1 MKNRKWM
8 MTAAV
13 AGTLFPIFGKA
24 AQAEKPNILLIIA
37 DDMGFSDLGCYGGE
51 IKTPNLD
58 RLAAD
63 GLRFTQFYN
72 CARCWPTRSSIMT
85 GYYAPQTGSDPN
97 RETGNYVKW
106 TTPLPRMLEPLGYR
120 TYHAGKWHVQA
131 TGCDSAHAGGFDRA
145 YDNTQGWLYYTPFY
159 HALDGKMLPRPNHV
173 STILF
178 TPDGKTL
185 PGQDVELHKLKDGY
199 FMDQAAC
206 NYMLGFLKDHFTE
219 HADQPFFG
227 YLAFSGPHYP
237 LKAPQEFVDKYNGV
251 YDEGWDVIRQRRYDK
266 QQALGFP
273 SSWKLS
279 IPEPYVISPHSP
291 QTAEAR
297 KLRNEQLGFDEVYQ
311 YTPWDA
317 LTDKQKKEQADKM
330 EIHAAMVD
338 LIDCQVGRVLELL
351 KEKGQL
357 DNTLVLF
364 LSDNG
369 ADSTQMIPGEQL
381 EAALKYE
388 HDNKA
393 RWGSENTALS
403 LGPSWAGACNTP
415 FRRHKIWTHEGG
427 ISTPLIVN
435 WPKGL
440 AQKPGGLVQT
450 RGHVIDFVPTFLEL
464 AGGAIKP
471 PSSDAPPFPGKSLVP
486 VLRGEE
492 VQRDYIYFKHDGNRA
507 LVKGDWKI
515 ASSKIDKDVWEL
527 FNITED
533 RTEMNNLAREKPEK
547 LRELVR
553 FWTERDNEYKKQGGY
568 AK

>member
-1 MKNRKWM
+1 MKQSSLFG
-8 MTAAV
+8 TVALSAACLTV
-13 AGTLFPIFGKA
+13 R
-24 AQAEKPNILLIIA
+24 AESTPPRPNILLIIA
-37 DDMGFSDLGCYGGE
+37 DDMGFSDLGCYGSE

-58 RLAAD
+58 RLAAE

-97 RETGNYVKW
+97 RGTGKYVKW
-106 TTPLPRMLEPLGYR
+106 TTVMPQMLKPLGYR
-120 TYHAGKWHVQA
+120 TYHSGKWHVNA
-131 TGCDSAHAGGFDRA
+131 TGCDSAHSAGFDRA

-159 HALDGKMLPRPNHV
+159 HALDGKMLPRPK
-173 STILF
+173 
-178 TPDGKTL
+178 P
-185 PGQDVELHKLKDGY
+185 EDGY
-199 FMDQAAC
+199 FMDKAIC
-206 NYMLGFLKDHFTE
+206 GYMLDFLGE
-219 HADQPFFG
+219 HYTQHTNQPFFA
-227 YLAFSGPHYP
+227 YLSFQGPHYP
-237 LKAPQEFVDKYNGV
+237 LKAPQEVIDKYKGV

-279 IPEPYVISPHSP
+279 IPEPHVISPHSP

-297 KLRNEQLGFDEVYQ
+297 KLRNKQLGYDEVYQ
-311 YTPWDA
+311 YTPWST
-317 LTDKQKKEQADKM
+317 LTDKQKKEQAAKM
-330 EIHAAMVD
+330 QIHAAMVD
-338 LIDCQVGRVLELL
+338 IIDQQVGRVLELL

-369 ADSTQMIPGEQL
+369 ADSTQMVPDEQL
-381 EAALKYE
+381 EDSLKYY
-388 HDNKA
+388 HDNTA

-403 LGPSWAGACNTP
+403 LGPSWAGVCNTP

-427 ISTPLIVN
+427 VSTPLVVH
-435 WPKGL
+435 WPKGIT
-440 AQKPGGLVQT
+440 QKPGSLVQT
-450 RGHVIDFVPTFLEL
+450 RGHVIDFMPTFLEL
-464 AGGAIKP
+464 AGGEIKP
-471 PSSDAPPFPGKSLVP
+471 LSPDAPPFPGRSLVP
-486 VLRGEE
+486 ALRGED
-492 VQRDYIYFKHDGNRA
+492 VPRDYIYFKHDGNRA

-533 RTEMNNLAREKPEK
+533 RTEMHNLAAENPEK
-547 LRELVR
+547 LKELVR
-553 FWTERDNEYKKQGGY
+553 FWTERDNEYKKEGGY

>member
-1 MKNRKWM
+1 MKQKYLL
-8 MTAAV
+8 
-13 AGTLFPIFGKA
+13 GTLALGA
-24 AQAEKPNILLIIA
+24 ACLTGRAEPVPSRPNILLIIA
-37 DDMGFSDLGCYGGE
+37 DDMGFSDLGCYGSE

-97 RETGNYVKW
+97 RGEGKYVKW
-106 TTPLPRMLEPLGYR
+106 TTVMPQMLKPLGYR

-131 TGCDSAHAGGFDRA
+131 TGCDSAHSGGFDRA

-159 HALDGKMLPRPNHV
+159 HALDGKMLPRPK
-173 STILF
+173 
-178 TPDGKTL
+178 PEDGF
-185 PGQDVELHKLKDGY
+185 

-206 NYMLGFLKDHFTE
+206 NYMLGFLQDHYKQQ
-219 HADQPFFG
+219 DSQPFFA

-237 LKAPQEFVDKYNGV
+237 LKAPQEFIDKYNGV
-251 YDEGWDVIRQRRYDK
+251 YDEGWDVIRQRRYEK

-273 SSWKLS
+273 SGWKLS
-279 IPEPYVISPHSP
+279 APEPYVISPHSP
-291 QTAEAR
+291 QTEEAR
-297 KLRNEQLGFDEVYQ
+297 KERNEKMGFDDVYQ
-311 YTPWDA
+311 YTPWNT

-338 LIDCQVGRVLELL
+338 LIDGQVGRVLELL

-369 ADSTQMIPGEQL
+369 ADCTQMIPDEQL
-381 EAALKYE
+381 EDSLKYH
-388 HDNKA
+388 HDNTA
-393 RWGSENTALS
+393 RWGSENTALA
-403 LGPSWAGACNTP
+403 LGPAWAGVCNTP

-427 ISTPLIVN
+427 ISTPLIVH
-435 WPKGL
+435 WPKGIT
-440 AQKPGGLVQT
+440 QKTGGLVQT
-450 RGHVIDFVPTFLEL
+450 RGHVVDFMPTFLDL
-464 AGGAIKP
+464 AGGEIKP
-471 PSSDAPPFPGKSLVP
+471 ASPDAPPFPGKSLAP
-486 VLRGEE
+486 VLRGED
-492 VQRDYIYFKHDGNRA
+492 VPRDYIYFKHDGNRA
-507 LVKGDWKI
+507 LIKGDWKI
-515 ASSKIDKDVWEL
+515 SSSKIDKDVWEL
-527 FNITED
+527 FNIKED
-533 RTEMNNLAREKPEK
+533 RTEMNNLAKENPEK